1 MWEIYKS
8 GSVRGIEVLHK
19 EFNYMINRKI
29 KQIKE
34 NHIMPT
40 RQLSSLVLSC
50 RVVLAKSTLF
60 AARKPA
66 SAKIL

>member
-1 MWEIYKS
+1 MWENHKS

-29 KQIKE
+29 KQTKE

-40 RQLSSLVLSC
+40 RQNKFIISINLVKLYG
-50 RVVLAKSTLF
+50 F
-60 AARKPA
+60 A
-66 SAKIL
+66 SAWRKK